1 MNPTVE
7 RFFTAQAETS
17 SGAGCGSR
25 AIGGG
30 VIVGQSGRAPR
41 LHLAANTIFGRTCR
55 RAPGRRLRWFPIR
68 SQDSCEADHCEWARS
83 SLFH

>member
-25 AIGGG
+25 AVGGG

-41 LHLAANTIFGRTCR
+41 LHLAASTILVVPAACSWPPPPLVPDQITG
-55 RAPGRRLRWFPIR
+55 
-68 SQDSCEADHCEWARS
+68 
-83 SLFH
+83 

>member
-41 LHLAANTIFGRTCR
+41 LHLGANTIFARTCSVLL
-55 RAPGRRLRWFPIR
+55 AAASAGSR
-68 SQDSCEADHCEWARS
+68 SDHSIAAKQP
-83 SLFH
+83 L

>member
-30 VIVGQSGRAPR
+30 VIVGQSRTRTA
-41 LHLAANTIFGRTCR
+41 LAFGCEYDFWSYLQHV
-55 RAPGRRLRWFPIR
+55 PGRRLRWFPIK
-68 SQDSCEADHCEWARS
+68 SQDSCEADHCDGHD
-83 SLFH
+83 LPFVH

>member
-1 MNPTVE
+1 MNPIVE

-30 VIVGQSGRAPR
+30 VIVGQSRNAKGACIWLRIRFLVVP
-41 LHLAANTIFGRTCR
+41 AACSWPPPPLVPDQIIG
-55 RAPGRRLRWFPIR
+55 
-68 SQDSCEADHCEWARS
+68 
-83 SLFH
+83 